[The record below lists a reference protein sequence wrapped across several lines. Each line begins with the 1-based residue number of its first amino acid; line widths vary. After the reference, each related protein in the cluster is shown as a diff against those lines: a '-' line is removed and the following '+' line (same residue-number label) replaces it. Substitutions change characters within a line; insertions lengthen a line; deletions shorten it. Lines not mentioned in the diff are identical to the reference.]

1 MPDIRHLSAVSPL
14 RFLGVWVLLVC
25 IAGAQQLFPPSR
37 TVEQTRVP
45 VFPDYSPD
53 DKPQELTHPEPLANF
68 RLVMEY
74 RLEKP
79 GDRLALELGPAAT
92 LELPPAADGGWR
104 TLQVRHELT
113 GRRKGV
119 FEAMV
124 DGRIVKQASL
134 PPPDGVKPAATF
146 PDGVPGIP
154 VRLTLHTAGNARIRS
169 AWVQPLSQVDHAKHL
184 ASWNDKTLAEGKQI
198 YESLC
203 ITCHGTMTK
212 EGSLPTSLRFGK
224 QPFKNGSD
232 PFRMHQTISK
242 GYGQMTPMPQYTSAQ
257 TYAVIQYIRE
267 TFLAPHRPE
276 DMTPVDESYLTSL
289 PVPMTTLRRESEG
302 DRPPPFY
309 HLMDFGTALH
319 WTYQIGPGNIAFKA
333 LATRLDPGPG
343 GVIRG
348 NAWIVHD
355 LDTLA
360 VAAVTGGSFVDWRG
374 IAFDGSHGTHTSLT
388 GKRMFANPV
397 GPGWANPADGS
408 WEDPR
413 PLARDGR
420 PYGPLPR
427 AWARHLGT
435 HIHGSEQILRY
446 SVGDA
451 VILEADESLDG
462 VVVRTLNI
470 GRSSR
475 DLKHRIAPVS
485 AKLAIRCSDSL
496 ETVEENGFVVLK
508 VPASLTPVN
517 FRIAIAPADSTE
529 NLDSSLSSTRLPLD
543 LEPLTHGGPPRWP
556 QVLTTRSVRGEDT
569 GAFAVDALEHPDD
582 AANPWQ
588 SRMQL
593 SGFDFFADGKRAA
606 VCTWLGDVWIVEGI
620 DQPAPAELRWRRIA
634 SGLFQPLGL
643 KIIDDII
650 HVTCRDQIARLHDRN
665 NDGETD
671 FIECFNN
678 DHQVTEHFHE
688 FAMGLQADEKGNL
701 YYAKSARHA
710 RPALVPHHGTLLR
723 VSADGTRTDILAS
736 GLRAANGICLNP
748 DGTFFITDQEGEWTP
763 KNRINLV
770 RGDGPDEFFGNM
782 LGYHNVTDTS
792 DDAMKPPL
800 CWITNRMDRSPAE
813 LLWVPREAKWGNLG
827 GSLLNLS
834 YGYGTIYTVPYE
846 MIDGQPQ
853 GGVCALP
860 MPPFPTGIMRG
871 RFHPN
876 GNLYAC
882 GMFSWAGNRTQPG
895 GFYRVRSTG
904 KPAMQP
910 VGLEFRKG
918 TIRIRFSDP
927 LDPSAADAAR
937 HAVRAWHI
945 SRTKRY
951 GSTHENERDLTVSGA
966 RLESPDTLVIEVP
979 DLEPTRCIEIRCRL
993 KQADGFETERVIHGT
1008 IHRL

>member
-1 MPDIRHLSAVSPL
+1 MVRSFPIPRQAI
-14 RFLGVWVLLVC
+14 GVWWLLAC
-25 IAGAQQLFPPSR
+25 FTAAQQPSFPPSR
-37 TVEQTRVP
+37 TVEETRVP
-45 VFPDYSPD
+45 VFAERVAQGGDG
-53 DKPQELTHPEPLANF
+53 TFIHPEPLANF

-79 GDRLALELGPAAT
+79 GDRLALELGPSAT
-92 LELPPAADGGWR
+92 LELPPAPDGGWR
-104 TLQVRHELT
+104 TLQVRHEIANP
-113 GRRKGV
+113 RKGA
-119 FEAMV
+119 FEATV
-124 DGRIVKQASL
+124 DGSPLKQATL
-134 PPPDGVKPAATF
+134 QPPQGAQAAVTF
-146 PDGVPGIP
+146 PDGVPGIAVP
-154 VRLTLHTAGNARIRS
+154 LTLHAAGQARIRA

-184 ASWNDKTLAEGKQI
+184 SSWNDKSLAEGKQI

-203 ITCHGTMTK
+203 ITCHGTMTQ

-232 PFRMHQTISK
+232 PFRMYQTISK
-242 GYGQMTPMPQYTSAQ
+242 GYGQMTPMPQYSPAQ

-267 TFLAPHRPE
+267 AFLAPHRPE
-276 DMTPVDESYLTSL
+276 DMTAVDNAYLASL
-289 PVPMTTLRRESEG
+289 PMPMTTLRREAEG

-309 HLMDFGTALH
+309 QRMDFGQALH
-319 WTYQIGPGNIAFKA
+319 WTYQIEPGNIAFKA
-333 LATRLDPGPG
+333 LATRLDSGPG
-343 GVIRG
+343 GVG
-348 NAWIVHD
+348 KGKSWIVHD

-374 IAFDGSHGTHTSLT
+374 IAFDGTHGTHTSLT
-388 GKRMFANPV
+388 GEKLFANPV
-397 GPGWANPADGS
+397 GPGWANPANGS
-408 WEDPR
+408 WDDPR

-427 AWARHLGT
+427 GWARHLGT
-435 HIHGSEQILRY
+435 HVHGPEQILRY
-446 SVGDA
+446 SVGDSL
-451 VILEADESLDG
+451 VLEASESPGGAL
-462 VVVRTLNI
+462 VRTLNI
-470 GRSSR
+470 GRSSH

-485 AKLAIRCSDSL
+485 ARLAIRCSGGL
-496 ETVEENGFVVLK
+496 ETVEENGFVVLAI
-508 VPASLTPVN
+508 PASRTPVN
-517 FRIAIAPADSTE
+517 FRLAIAPADGAENPDALISTA
-529 NLDSSLSSTRLPLD
+529 RLPLV

-569 GAFAVDALEHPDD
+569 GAFAIDALEHPDD
-582 AANPWQ
+582 TDNPWH

-606 VCTWLGDVWIVEGI
+606 ACSWLGDVWIVEGV
-620 DQPAPAELRWRRIA
+620 DQPAPAELHWRRIA

-665 NDGETD
+665 GDGEAD

-701 YYAKSARHA
+701 YYAKSACHA
-710 RPALVPHHGTLLR
+710 RPALVPQHGTLLR

-748 DGTFFITDQEGEWTP
+748 DGTFFVTDQEGNWTP

-770 RGDGPDEFFGNM
+770 RGDGPDEFYGNM
-782 LGYHNVTDTS
+782 LGYHSVTDAS
-792 DDAMKPPL
+792 DDAMKQPL
-800 CWITNRMDRSPAE
+800 CWITNSMDRSPAE
-813 LLWVPREAKWGNLG
+813 TLWVPRDAKWGNLA

-834 YGYGTIYTVPYE
+834 YGYGMIYTVPYE
-846 MIDGQPQ
+846 MIGGQPQ

-860 MPPFPTGIMRG
+860 MPAFPTGIMRG
-871 RFHPN
+871 RFHP
-876 GNLYAC
+876 GGDLFAC

-895 GFYRVRSTG
+895 GFYRVRATG

-927 LDPSAADAAR
+927 LDGAAAETAR
-937 HAVRAWHI
+937 HQVRTWHI
-945 SRTKRY
+945 ERAQRY
-951 GSTHENERDLTVSGA
+951 GSKHLNERDLAVSGV
-966 RLESPDTLVIEVP
+966 RLETPDTLVIEVP
-979 DLEPTRCIEIRCRL
+979 ELHPTRCIEIRCRL
-993 KQADGFETERVIHGT
+993 KQADGLETERVIHGT
-1008 IHRL
+1008 IHTL

>member
-1 MPDIRHLSAVSPL
+1 MPRLAIGVGWLLACLASAQAS
-14 RFLGVWVLLVC
+14 
-25 IAGAQQLFPPSR
+25 FPPAR
-37 TVEQTRVP
+37 TAEETRVP
-45 VFPDYSPD
+45 IFADRVAQGGEGTFV
-53 DKPQELTHPEPLANF
+53 HPEPLANF

-74 RLEKP
+74 RLEQP
-79 GDRLALELGPAAT
+79 GDRLALEVGPSAT
-92 LELPPAADGGWR
+92 LELPAAPDGRWQ

-113 GRRKGV
+113 GRRKGAI
-119 FEAMV
+119 EATV
-124 DGRIVKQASL
+124 DGRIITQASL
-134 PPPDGVKPAATF
+134 TPPDGVQPAATF
-146 PDGVPGIP
+146 PDGVPGFP
-154 VRLTLHTAGNARIRS
+154 VTLRLQSTGRAQIRA
-169 AWVQPLSQVDHAKHL
+169 AWVQPLAQVEHAKHIS
-184 ASWNDKTLAEGKQI
+184 SWNEASLAEGKKI
-198 YESLC
+198 YETLC
-203 ITCHGTMTK
+203 ITCHGTMTQ
-212 EGSLPTSLRFGK
+212 EGSLPTSLRFGR

-232 PFRMHQTISK
+232 PFRMYQTIAK
-242 GYGQMTPMPQYTSAQ
+242 GYGQMTPMPQYSAAQ

-267 TFLAPHRPE
+267 AFLAPHRPE
-276 DMTPVDESYLTSL
+276 DMTAVDEAYLASL
-289 PVPMTTLRRESEG
+289 PVPMTTLRRESAG

-309 HLMDFGTALH
+309 HRMDFGPALH
-319 WTYQIGPGNIAFKA
+319 WTYQVEPGNIAFKA
-333 LATRLDPGPG
+333 LATRLDPGLG
-343 GVIRG
+343 GIGRG
-348 NAWIVHD
+348 KAWIVHD

-374 IAFDGSHGTHTSLT
+374 IAFDGTHGTHTSLT
-388 GKRMFANPV
+388 GEKMFANPV
-397 GPGWANPADGS
+397 GPGWANPADGT
-408 WEDPR
+408 WDDPR
-413 PLARDGR
+413 PLSRDGR

-427 AWARHLGT
+427 EWARHLGT
-435 HIHGSEQILRY
+435 HVYGPEQILRY
-446 SVGDA
+446 SVGGALVLDA
-451 VILEADESLDG
+451 AESVDG

-470 GRSSR
+470 GRSSH

-485 AKLAIRCSDSL
+485 SKLAIRCSGDGA
-496 ETVEENGFVVLK
+496 TIEENGFVVLK
-508 VPASLTPVN
+508 VPASRTPLH
-517 FRIAIAPADSTE
+517 FRLAIAAADDAP
-529 NLDSSLSSTRLPLD
+529 NLDSSLASARLPLD

-569 GAFAVDALEHPDD
+569 GAFAVDALEQPDD
-582 AANPWQ
+582 TANPWH

-620 DQPAPAELRWRRIA
+620 DQAAPAELRWRRIA

-643 KIIDDII
+643 KIIDEII

-665 NDGETD
+665 GDGEAD

-748 DGTFFITDQEGEWTP
+748 DGTFFVTDQEGEWTP

-770 RGDGPDEFFGNM
+770 RGEGPDEFFGNM

-792 DDAMKPPL
+792 DDAMKQPL

-813 LLWVPREAKWGNLG
+813 LLWVPREAKWGNLA

-834 YGYGTIYTVPYE
+834 YGYGMIYTVPYE

-860 MPPFPTGIMRG
+860 MEPFPTGIMRG
-871 RFHPN
+871 RFHKD
-876 GNLYAC
+876 GDLFAC

-895 GFYRVRSTG
+895 GLYRVRATG

-910 VGLEFRKG
+910 VGLEFRPG
-918 TIRIRFSDP
+918 AIRIRFSDP
-927 LDPSAADAAR
+927 LDPSAVEANR
-937 HAVRAWHI
+937 HAVRSWHI
-945 SRTKRY
+945 RRTKRY
-951 GSTHENERDLTVSGA
+951 GSDHENEHDLKIVGA
-966 RLESPDTLVIEVP
+966 RLETPDTLVLDVP
-979 DLEPTRCIEIRCRL
+979 GLQPTRCIEIRCRL
-993 KQADGFETERVIHGT
+993 KQDDGFETERVIHGT
-1008 IHRL
+1008 IHTL